1 MNDSGILIINDI
13 TGYGRVSTFA
23 MLPVMAQYG
32 LHPYVLP
39 TALVS
44 NATDYGS
51 CEILDTSEYMK
62 STISKWNDFGFSF
75 NNICTGFINSAEQ
88 LDIICKLIESQNSP
102 FVLVDPIMADGGCL
116 YDGMYPGAVECN
128 RRLASYADVIVPNL
142 TEAELLADMYTGQNV
157 LSDSEYLEL
166 ARAVSDLG
174 IDNVVISGCNS
185 QDGRS
190 FNLVYS
196 KDDDLIKKKY
206 FEKINDSY
214 VGTGDVFSACLI
226 SELIRGCSLDIAVE
240 QAAEFVRKVI
250 LDNSGCSDHFDLH
263 IEKSLRHI
271 STDFNYY
278 EERI

>member
-1 MNDSGILIINDI
+1 MDSGILLINDI

-44 NATDYGS
+44 NTTDYGS
-51 CEILDTSEYMK
+51 CEILDTSEFMK
-62 STISKWNDFGFSF
+62 STIDKWKEFGFSF
-75 NNICTGFINSAEQ
+75 SNICTGFINSAEQ
-88 LDIICKLIESQNSP
+88 LDIICNLIESQESP
-102 FVLVDPIMADGGCL
+102 FVLVDPIMADAGSL

-128 RRLASYADVIVPNL
+128 RKLASYADVIVPNL
-142 TEAELLADMYTGQNV
+142 TEAELLADMYIGQSK
-157 LSDSEYLEL
+157 LSDAEYLEL

-174 IDNVVISGCNS
+174 VDNVVISGCDS

-190 FNLVYS
+190 FNLVYT
-196 KDDDLIKKKY
+196 KNEDLIKKIY
-206 FEKINDSY
+206 FERIVDSF

-226 SELIRGCSLDIAVE
+226 SELIVGCSLDIAVE
-240 QAAEFVRKVI
+240 RAAEFVRKVI
-250 LDNSGCSDHFDLH
+250 LDNLGCSDRFDLH

-271 STDFNYY
+271 SMDSKDY
-278 EERI
+278 EDSI